1 MASRIIQL
9 CNDAAVRARAF
20 ERHGVITKRPA
31 QSRSGV
37 RDHDGVV
44 VFAIAAKDVRA
55 DDWGCS
61 SLLWSPLSPDDEALL
76 HCRLAVRRGV
86 AEGFLTYRDHASEDG
101 EGMLSLRVVK
111 SGGEYWA
118 RWGRSVG
125 AVLRRPR
132 AAGAGLQ
139 A

>member
-1 MASRIIQL
+1 MASRILQL

-20 ERHGVITKRPA
+20 ERHGVAIRYPA

-37 RDHDGVV
+37 RDHDGMVM
-44 VFAIAAKDVRA
+44 FAIAAKDVRA

-61 SLLWSPLSPDDEALL
+61 SLLWRPRSRDDEALL

-86 AEGFLTYRDHASEDG
+86 AEGFLTYADRASEDG

-118 RWGRSVG
+118 RWGRSVR

-132 AAGAGLQ
+132 AAGAGIE